1 MAPFYLPP
9 TAGAN
14 WSLSICLPLLGPIG
28 PFLSP
33 IAQASGSLSMC
44 LLDAILTAPSFSFV
58 PFQVSRLVILHEEA
72 EDGNAMPDL
81 EKPVMAVSK
90 AVVNLVKVGRETIN
104 SSDDPILKQ
113 DMPAALH
120 RVESAAKL
128 LEEASSLLKV
138 DPYSQPAR
146 KKLIEGARGILQGTS
161 SLLLCF
167 DESEV
172 RKIIRECK
180 KVLDYLA
187 VAEVIETMEDLVQFV
202 KDLSPCLTKV
212 SRDVDSRQLELTHQ
226 VHREILVRCLEGVK
240 TLSPILICS
249 MKIFIQIFHQGGKG
263 IEEAAEN
270 RNYLTGRMTDEINEI
285 IRVLQLTTY
294 DEEEWD
300 TDNLTVMK
308 KALNAIEGKAQA
320 AHDWLLDPTALR
332 GGIGEK
338 SLRQILDYA
347 GKVAERSLPPDR
359 EAIRKLSG
367 DIASMTDALCEL
379 RQDGKGV
386 TPQGQSLAKGIGEKL
401 TELSGAVSRAV
412 NNVERSG
419 VQQPA
424 HTVAGRLEQAQRWLN
439 NPSVDDKGLGQ
450 QAIALIVEEGK
461 KVAAGL
467 TGPAK
472 SEILGL
478 CDEVDSLSQQ
488 LAEMCLRGQ
497 GDSPQ
502 AQAIARALSSKLQE
516 LKSKIQ
522 TAVVDRVV
530 EDFVDITT
538 PLKQFT
544 DAVLAPEGTPA
555 REQTFNDKATTLAG
569 FSSRAAKTARMVAA
583 GSSGGNKKLAE
594 ALLSSASQVE
604 SLTPQLVAAGRIRM
618 TYPDNKAADEHFENL
633 RRQYAESIQ
642 KVRDL
647 ADDAIDSASFIK
659 ASEDLIKRHTA
670 ACENAIVKQEPQSM
684 VDNTSGI
691 ARLANRVLMVAK
703 QEADNSEDPAFVAQ
717 VNAASDQLQG
727 AVTPMLQ
734 DAKAVAMNPEDQRA
748 ISRWRQ
754 SNNALLTA
762 VGEVRKAVMVY
773 PEEEPFIPPPPDMS
787 ALSLNETMSDKLQ
800 KMMSNNFYSSAQPP
814 PPRPP
819 APPQLELDDDI
830 FKVDFNKIFGEPE
843 SVIVP
848 TSYQGIQLPSRADQ
862 QAPPRPPLPGSEQ
875 APPRPP
881 PPETDDEDETMFS
894 QAPQPNQPIMM
905 AAHGLHQE
913 VKQWS
918 SRDNEIIAAA
928 KKMALLM
935 ARLSQL
941 VRGEGGTKKDLI
953 ACAKA
958 IAEASEEVTR
968 LAKELA
974 RECTDRRMRTSL
986 LQVCERIPTIGTQL
1000 KILSTVKATMLGAQ
1014 ECFPRRE
1021 SELEILIGSSSE
1033 EDQEAT
1039 EMLVGNAQNLM
1050 QSVKE
1055 TVRAAEAASIKI
1067 RTDAGIRL
1075 RWVRKQPWYQY

>member
-1 MAPFYLPP
+1 MPVFHTKTIEGILEPV
-9 TAGAN
+9 
-14 WSLSICLPLLGPIG
+14 
-28 PFLSP
+28 
-33 IAQASGSLSMC
+33 AQ
-44 LLDAILTAPSFSFV
+44 
-58 PFQVSRLVILHEEA
+58 QVSRLVILHEEA

-128 LEEASSLLKV
+128 LEEASSLLKA

-161 SLLLCF
+161 ALLLCF

-202 KDLSPCLTKV
+202 KDLSPCLTRV
-212 SRDVDSRQLELTHQ
+212 SRDVDGRQQELTHQ
-226 VHREILVRCLEGVK
+226 VHREILMRCLEGVK

-270 RNYLTGRMTDEINEI
+270 RNYLSGRMTDEINEI

-300 TDNLTVMK
+300 ADNLTVMK
-308 KALNAIEGKAQA
+308 KVLNAIDGKAQA
-320 AHDWLLDPTALR
+320 AHDWLQDPTALR

-338 SLRQILDYA
+338 SLRQILSQA
-347 GKVAERSLPPDR
+347 GKVADRSLPPDR
-359 EAIRKLSG
+359 DAIRKLSG
-367 DIASMTDALCEL
+367 DISSMTDALCEL
-379 RQDGKGV
+379 RQDGKGT
-386 TPQGQSLAKGIGEKL
+386 TPQGQSLARSIGEKL
-401 TELSGAVSRAV
+401 NELSGTISRAV

-439 NPSVDDKGLGQ
+439 NPSLDDKGLGQ

-461 KVAAGL
+461 RVAAGL
-467 TGPAK
+467 TGPAQTG
-472 SEILGL
+472 ILAL
-478 CDEVDSLSQQ
+478 CEEVDSLSQQ
-488 LAEMCLRGQ
+488 LSEMCRRGQ
-497 GDSPQ
+497 GDTPQ
-502 AQAIARALSSKLQE
+502 AQAVARALSTKLQE
-516 LKSKIQ
+516 LKNKIQ

-544 DAVLAPEGTPA
+544 DSVLAPEGTPG
-555 REQTFNDKATTLAG
+555 REQAFDNRAANLAN
-569 FSSRAAKTARMVAA
+569 FSNRAAKTALMVAA
-583 GSSGGNKKLAE
+583 GSSGGNKKLTE
-594 ALLSSASQVE
+594 ALLSSAGQVE

-618 TYPDNKAADEHFENL
+618 TYPTNKAADEHFENL

-647 ADDAIDSASFIK
+647 ADEATESSAFIK

-670 ACENAIVKQEPQSM
+670 ACEASIKNHEPQAM
-684 VDNTSGI
+684 VDNTSAI

-703 QEADNSEDPAFVAQ
+703 QEADNSEDPSFVAK
-717 VNAASDQLQG
+717 VIAASDQVQA
-727 AVTPMLQ
+727 AVTPMVQ
-734 DAKAVAMNPEDQRA
+734 NAKDVAMNPEDQRA

-754 SNNALLTA
+754 SNQALLSA
-762 VGEVRKAVMVY
+762 VGEVRRAVMVY
-773 PEEEPFIPPPPDMS
+773 PEEEPIIPPPPDMS
-787 ALSLNETMSDKLQ
+787 SLSLND
-800 KMMSNNFYSSAQPP
+800 
-814 PPRPP
+814 
-819 APPQLELDDDI
+819 
-830 FKVDFNKIFGEPE
+830 
-843 SVIVP
+843 
-848 TSYQGIQLPSRADQ
+848 
-862 QAPPRPPLPGSEQ
+862 QAPPRPPLPGGEK

-881 PPETDDEDETMFS
+881 PPETDDEEETNMFS
-894 QAPQPNQPIMM
+894 EVPQPNQPIMM

-918 SRDNEIIAAA
+918 SRDNDIIAAA

-935 ARLSQL
+935 AQLSQL

-968 LAKELA
+968 LAKDLA
-974 RECTDRRMRTSL
+974 RECTDKRMRTNL

-1014 ECFPRRE
+1014 ECFPRRD
-1021 SELEILIGSSSE
+1021 SEIEILIGSSSE